1 MKPAK
6 WLQRF
11 MSRYIINYAL
21 RFLLILLLITI
32 GSLTFNNRTV
42 LAAPSITSY
51 PAPFP
56 QGQVAVPYSATL
68 TVTGYTGT
76 LTWGSPINLPAGLTL
91 TPSGATAVITGTPTT
106 AATYYFSITVTD
118 SGPPIT
124 STTFSSPIVIN
135 PTPFTITTDSVSQG
149 KEGAS
154 YSTTLSVSGG
164 TSPYSW
170 NITGGS
176 LPSGISITSSTG
188 SILGTIGRGT
198 AGTYNFTVTATD
210 SSSPQRS
217 ATKSFSLF
225 IEKGTFQAYVTV
237 GAGLKAGST
246 KVSIDGKT
254 AGTLKG
260 GESLTLNFD
269 LGIARS
275 VSVDPIVAHPTD
287 SGIRFKAVNESM
299 TISESQTNIEFPY
312 NAEYLVT
319 IKTEPSLNIQ
329 AKGSGWYRN
338 NDTVN
343 ASTNTEVE
351 GNTGIKYRFAYWL
364 LAGDKMVTSENV
376 TFTVDS
382 PITITAKYDTYYK
395 LTTESLY
402 GQVEGAG
409 WYKAGSQARWLVVND
424 KVPMPGLIGLFQG
437 KYKAS
442 NASGTE
448 TMDAPK
454 TVTVFWEPDYTMAY
468 ILIPLAILLVI
479 AGIVGL
485 YFLLRRQ
492 PSLQPQQPMGPPVM
506 PYPPLY
512 MSPPPPPPRPIPQQ
526 HTTVVMIGDK
536 GNEPKQLPSSTKE
549 QLMEKFGELLEKY
562 EAEIKTSL
570 GPVDT
575 TKALPKPGPVP
586 MGKMIPGPQPSMEQP
601 IPPPIVDA
609 EFTQTEVEPQAESD
623 QPCRYTGKKLLR
635 TVTTSWR
642 QLESDT
648 ISLPIID
655 KEETKEVSGLLVVW
669 ARDIY
674 HEWEI
679 ISCYLPLN
687 HKEKHKGDTQIVY
700 SLLNTVIEK
709 KTYGATDKITP
720 PTPHF
725 TDGMPQMEIPEDQI
739 TLADELPSETIK

>member
-1 MKPAK
+1 MKPVK
-6 WLQRF
+6 RSQWFLP
-11 MSRYIINYAL
+11 RYTTVYAL
-21 RFLLILLLITI
+21 RFALILLLIAI
-32 GSLTFNNRTV
+32 SILTSFV
-42 LAAPSITSY
+42 SPVSAAPSITSF
-51 PAPFP
+51 PAPLP
-56 QGQVAVPYSATL
+56 QGQVAVPYSASL
-68 TVTGYTGT
+68 TVTGCTGT
-76 LTWGSPINLPAGLTL
+76 CIWGSPINLPAGLTL
-91 TPSGATAVITGTPTT
+91 TPSGATAVISGTPST
-106 AATYYFSITVTD
+106 AATYYFSVTVTD
-118 SGPPIT
+118 GPPVS

-135 PTPFTITTDSVSQG
+135 PPPFTIITDSMTQG
-149 KEGAS
+149 KEGTA
-154 YSTTLSVSGG
+154 YSTTLSVNGG
-164 TSPYSW
+164 TSPYNWS
-170 NITGGS
+170 ISGGS
-176 LPSGISITSSTG
+176 LPSGLSITSSTG
-188 SILGTIGRGT
+188 AILGTLARGS
-198 AGTYNFTVTATD
+198 AGTYNFTVTVTD

-217 ATKSFSLF
+217 AQKSFSIL
-225 IEKGTFQAYVTV
+225 IEKGAFQAYVTV
-237 GAGLKAGST
+237 GAGLKAGLT

-269 LGIARS
+269 LGTTKN

-287 SGIRFKAVNESM
+287 SGIRFKVNNESI
-299 TISESQTNIEFPY
+299 TISESQTNVEFIY
-312 NAEYLVT
+312 NPEYLVT
-319 IKTEPSLNIQ
+319 IKTEPSLDIQ
-329 AKGSGWYRN
+329 AKGSGWYKN

-343 ASTNTEVE
+343 ASTKTEVE
-351 GNTGIKYRFAYWL
+351 GSAGIKYRFAYWL
-364 LAGDKMVTSENV
+364 LAGDKKVTNEDV

-382 PITITAKYDTYYK
+382 PITITARYETYYK

-448 TMDAPK
+448 TLDAPK
-454 TVTVFWEPDYTMAY
+454 TVTVFWEPDYTMPY
-468 ILIPLAILLVI
+468 ILIPLTILLVI

-492 PSLQPQQPMGPPVM
+492 QPSPQLHPMGPPVM
-506 PYPPLY
+506 PYPPPY
-512 MSPPPPPPRPIPQQ
+512 MQPPPPRPIPQQ

-536 GNEPKQLPSSTKE
+536 GDQPKQLPSSTKE

-562 EAEIKTSL
+562 ETEIKTSL
-570 GPVDT
+570 GPPEA
-575 TKALPKPGPVP
+575 KALPRVGPAP
-586 MGKMIPGPQPSMEQP
+586 MGKMIPGPQPGTQQP
-601 IPPPIVDA
+601 IPPPPIVDA
-609 EFTQTEVEPQAESD
+609 EFTQTEAE

-635 TVTTSWR
+635 TVTSSWR
-642 QLESDT
+642 QVESDT

-679 ISCYLPLN
+679 INCYLPLN
-687 HKEKHKGDTQIVY
+687 HKEKHRGDTQIVY

-709 KTYGATDKITP
+709 KTYGAADKMQP

-739 TLADELPSETIK
+739 ALADELPSETIK